1 MSKSVALLLVLVFL
15 MASCIM
21 VAKPALSSA
30 GVAEDTC
37 DEENSLAMLASAEQQ
52 NITMHTGDIVL
63 NNDDVML
70 VKDAQ
75 LDLNGSLLMSGNS
88 TLILDNGILY
98 PAFEKGQH
106 SFILHDNA
114 RIIMR
119 RGSEIVSGVFD
130 FIIYDNAL
138 VDVSDSN
145 LEKSITIDLPN
156 ATLQAV
162 NSQIRSVWLYG
173 SSRLQITNSTAGQLL
188 CFGDARIVDS
198 HIQSLVVAQN
208 AYPIYVDLVNSTY
221 DELDTTKL
229 GKGIVHVYWYLMIS
243 VESQGT
249 PLQGVN
255 VQVYYAAND
264 SLAAQQTTTSEGIV
278 QFELPEWEITE
289 VENLYLGNYTV
300 IAHHGAV
307 KTEANVT
314 LTSSQDMTVE
324 LSQGTT
330 SPQELLPALVI
341 ALIALVAVVVGLLLY
356 FKKRKH

>member
-1 MSKSVALLLVLVFL
+1 
-15 MASCIM
+15 
-21 VAKPALSSA
+21 
-30 GVAEDTC
+30 
-37 DEENSLAMLASAEQQ
+37 
-52 NITMHTGDIVL
+52 
-63 NNDDVML
+63 
-70 VKDAQ
+70 
-75 LDLNGSLLMSGNS
+75 
-88 TLILDNGILY
+88 
-98 PAFEKGQH
+98 
-106 SFILHDNA
+106 
-114 RIIMR
+114 
-119 RGSEIVSGVFD
+119 
-130 FIIYDNAL
+130 
-138 VDVSDSN
+138 
-145 LEKSITIDLPN
+145 
-156 ATLQAV
+156 
-162 NSQIRSVWLYG
+162 
-173 SSRLQITNSTAGQLL
+173 
-188 CFGDARIVDS
+188 
-198 HIQSLVVAQN
+198 
-208 AYPIYVDLVNSTY
+208 
-221 DELDTTKL
+221 
-229 GKGIVHVYWYLMIS
+229 MIS

-249 PLQGVN
+249 PLQGAN